1 MKRRLLDALLLA
13 TLCTGGF
20 SCRTDD
26 GFREHPAKTAR
37 LSIEEARAAYERT
50 CERTRSTEEEIGVLY
65 PGETTVYWDG
75 AAYSENAYAASYD
88 VPIWTEQGFQIIR
101 SKDGNG
107 DFDDLIFPKLVVVSE
122 LGAPETAT
130 PYLAFYFA
138 DPDPTRDE
146 ESIAGADLLN
156 SLPKADFSGRIVYTE
171 LSGQPVAAA
180 RYVKGCQTDRAFLYD
195 ACDSLSFVAI
205 VDRYNR
211 IVEDIRLR
219 LYAPDTD
226 TRSNK
231 GQENDEDNSDP
242 TDGGSIPTVV
252 VTCKSIIY
260 PGYILT
266 TDWQTV
272 RPDPSLGAN
281 PGGGGGG
288 GGAGGSNG
296 SGQDGSYRNTK
307 LRTDSDIVDRMLDSI
322 YKDCMGKTLIDAL
335 DHPITIITDSDKNG
349 IRSDSIFFA
358 EGKAGA
364 RNRSYVLLE
373 ELIHAY
379 QHQNLSPAD
388 YKKRKLNL
396 EIEAKT
402 GWMMYERRKSGTFF
416 FDKNQYNRQL
426 GHKNGTINFQDL
438 CDNLYPDYDKTDCFL
453 ESLYED
459 AIASL
464 RTITAYKN
472 EANYPESGDARNF
485 DFLKELMKNCPE
497 K

>member
-13 TLCTGGF
+13 TLCTGWF
-20 SCRTDD
+20 SCRTDN

-65 PGETTVYWDG
+65 PGETTVYWSG

-156 SLPKADFSGRIVYTE
+156 SLPKDDFSGRIVYTE

-242 TDGGSIPTVV
+242 IDGGSIPTVV

-281 PGGGGGG
+281 PGGGGG
-288 GGAGGSNG
+288 AGGSNG
-296 SGQDGSYRNTK
+296 SGQDGSYRNTE

-402 GWMMYERRKSGTFF
+402 GWMMYEIRKSGEISLGNL
-416 FDKNQYNRQL
+416 FDNQL
-426 GHKNGTINFQDL
+426 GRKGGTITFE
-438 CDNLYPDYDKTDCFL
+438 NLITYCYSDS
-453 ESLYED
+453 ESDMFTLAYEF
-459 AIASL
+459 AIESL
-464 RTITAYKN
+464 RTVTAYKN
-472 EANYPESGDARNF
+472 EENYPESKEDRNF
-485 DFLKELMKNCPE
+485 DRLKELMKNCTE